1 MVRKK
6 VRTFILFVAFLF
18 VFTCAYS
25 LFDAIREADFLSGKK
40 FEQTDINDV
49 YAEKQSSPDAALIS
63 PALFSALPG
72 VLFEFLPNSVSSPNT
87 PFLALFAVL
96 RC

>member
-6 VRTFILFVAFLF
+6 VRIFILFVAFLF

-49 YAEKQSSPDAALIS
+49 YVEKQSSPDSALIS

-72 VLFEFLPNSVSSPNT
+72 VLFEILPNSGSSPN
-87 PFLALFAVL
+87 PILLKLFSVL